1 MYTNARVCRRSN
13 KGEIMPTIKDRNILK
28 WDEVVKDIV
37 LEKVMAELLRRREKI
52 STQHLLDN
60 YEKLGQ

>member
-1 MYTNARVCRRSN
+1 
-13 KGEIMPTIKDRNILK
+13 MPTIKDRNILK